1 MSETPNNWERFV
13 PWYLTIISA
22 MVLIGI
28 GWFLVDHIVWLRGHM
43 FEGTGEQNLSYRS
56 HQYFLLVS
64 TMRRS
69 AGLFSGISLILLG
82 VGVVFYVAK
91 TSTELDFT
99 WGGVSLG
106 IVTASPGIIAMAL
119 GTFLVAHNTAS
130 KDLIPIYGS
139 ATASDPQIDQTIK
152 DASDAFEALTRGGA
166 PSPPSQPPLQEEN

>member
-1 MSETPNNWERFV
+1 MSDTPNNWERFV
-13 PWYLTIISA
+13 PWYLTLISA

-28 GWFLVDHIVWLRGHM
+28 GWFLVDHIVWLREHM
-43 FEGTGEQNLSYRS
+43 FEGAGDQDLSYRS

-91 TSTELDFT
+91 TSSEFDFS

-139 ATASDPQIDQTIK
+139 ATAGNPQLEQTFT
-152 DASDAFEALTRGGA
+152 DASDAYQALTGGG
-166 PSPPSQPPLQEEN
+166 PPPTPEEN